1 MIGFTLIDRYILREY
16 ISTAVV
22 TCFVILGVYIVFDGF
37 TNLEEFFRAAEK
49 HGGLLPLLVRYYAC
63 QSVMVFDRSSAL
75 IMLIAAM
82 FTVTWIQRHQEMT
95 AILAAGVPH
104 RRVLI
109 PIILPSVVITLL
121 AVGNREVVMPQLRD
135 QLARRPQ
142 DLVGDRALPLVPRYD
157 KRTNIL
163 FRGSACYRE
172 GKRITEPNLLLPPE
186 LARFGRQLS
195 AEEGFFLP
203 GSKDHPSGYLLRKV
217 RRPTNL
223 KELAS
228 FWKNGEPVILTPRD
242 TPWLQSDECFVASSM
257 DFEQLCGGAAFR
269 QFSSTGSLIRALYNP
284 SLDFGADIR
293 VAIHSRIVQPLADLT
308 LLFLGLPLVIQRENR
323 NVFAAI
329 GLCALL
335 AGGFFVVSIIFQQ
348 LGSAYYIPPA
358 LGAWGPLLLFVPL
371 AAFMSDYLVE

>member
-1 MIGFTLIDRYILREY
+1 
-16 ISTAVV
+16 
-22 TCFVILGVYIVFDGF
+22 
-37 TNLEEFFRAAEK
+37 
-49 HGGLLPLLVRYYAC
+49 
-63 QSVMVFDRSSAL
+63 
-75 IMLIAAM
+75 
-82 FTVTWIQRHQEMT
+82 
-95 AILAAGVPH
+95 
-104 RRVLI
+104 
-109 PIILPSVVITLL
+109 
-121 AVGNREVVMPQLRD
+121 
-135 QLARRPQ
+135 
-142 DLVGDRALPLVPRYD
+142 
-157 KRTNIL
+157 
-163 FRGSACYRE
+163 
-172 GKRITEPNLLLPPE
+172 
-186 LARFGRQLS
+186 
-195 AEEGFFLP
+195 
-203 GSKDHPSGYLLRKV
+203 
-217 RRPTNL
+217 
-223 KELAS
+223 
-228 FWKNGEPVILTPRD
+228 
-242 TPWLQSDECFVASSM
+242 M